1 MSMNAES
8 IGKIVQLYL
17 LQNLYN
23 TENGNSS
30 GSGYSAIFEM
40 VLQNAVKD
48 LPTKEEPIISEISKY
63 FEENFKSYENGV
75 DYTDKEISN
84 SLDKAISLVSK
95 KYNVEED
102 FIRAMIKQ
110 ESSFNPNAVSKSGA
124 MGLMQLMP
132 KTAES
137 LGVKNPFDMLEN
149 LDGGVRYIKSLME
162 AFRGNKELA
171 LAAYNGGISRMNK
184 RGVDTPEE
192 IVKMPEETRKYV
204 KTVIQNYE
212 KYKRL

>member
-1 MSMNAES
+1 MNAES